1 MNNYYHSIRA
11 VKLSSALALLAGAL
25 FIGSGATASAADQVG
40 GPRHVEAE
48 MLDGGGSYSLA
59 ARDAGITLISVWS
72 PDSLSSRKS
81 IGELER
87 FAGAYAS
94 RGVYTLAASTLDD
107 KDALRAFVAK
117 RKLTVPVAVLGKH
130 DLGKQD
136 DLRLPLVYVFDAKGQ
151 LRATH
156 AGLFSLRVLEGMVV
170 PLLAP

>member
-1 MNNYYHSIRA
+1 M
-11 VKLSSALALLAGAL
+11 KLSSALALFAGVL
-25 FIGSGATASAADQVG
+25 FAGSGATASAADQVSEAH
-40 GPRHVEAE
+40 HVEAE
-48 MLDGGGSYSLA
+48 MLDGGAYSLT

-72 PDSLSSRKS
+72 PESLSSRKS

-136 DLRLPLVYVFDAKGQ
+136 ELRLPLVYVFDAKGQ
-151 LRATH
+151 LRAAH